1 VNIAV
6 IAVIAR
12 RLAAAGCI
20 RSEDEA
26 RELSSAAPDE
36 ATLERWVRR
45 REGGEPLAW
54 IVGSVSFCGR
64 RSGIDPGV
72 YVPRPQTEALARRA
86 AELLP
91 GRGRAADLC
100 TGSGAIASHLMR
112 EVPSAHVVATDADP
126 VAVACARRNGVVVV
140 RASLGATL
148 RDSAFD
154 VITAVAPY
162 VPTDDITLLPE
173 DVRRHEPLEA
183 LDGGADG
190 LDVVR
195 TLVADAARLLRPGG
209 RLLTELGDDQDVLL
223 APALMANGFAPAEPW
238 FDEEGDLRGIAVR
251 RE

>member
-1 VNIAV
+1 
-6 IAVIAR
+6 
-12 RLAAAGCI
+12 
-20 RSEDEA
+20 
-26 RELSSAAPDE
+26 
-36 ATLERWVRR
+36 
-45 REGGEPLAW
+45 
-54 IVGSVSFCGR
+54 
-64 RSGIDPGV
+64 
-72 YVPRPQTEALARRA
+72 
-86 AELLP
+86 
-91 GRGRAADLC
+91 
-100 TGSGAIASHLMR
+100 MR

-195 TLVADAARLLRPGG
+195 ALVADAARLLRPGG